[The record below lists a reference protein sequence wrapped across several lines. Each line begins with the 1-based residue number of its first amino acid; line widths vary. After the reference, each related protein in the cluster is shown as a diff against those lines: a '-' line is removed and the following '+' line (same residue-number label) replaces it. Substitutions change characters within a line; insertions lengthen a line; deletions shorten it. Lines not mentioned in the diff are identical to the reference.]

1 MVLDWK
7 RWEFRINDLITFLGL
22 FVTLYL
28 LHPFLTMSSIYE
40 MSRLCTSCLT
50 TPLIAF
56 NIISFFL
63 FIILCTDSRK
73 NLPNL
78 MCAKFEAAFL
88 HFKRKSEHVLHTF
101 RHTNHARLQ
110 FCIEFTCWW
119 ELPRNKFILKA
130 FEFTHLHPRS
140 NDKVNE
146 DF

>member
-1 MVLDWK
+1 MQNESIRLIYKKVDYDLLDWK

-56 NIISFFL
+56 NIISFF
-63 FIILCTDSRK
+63 FFMILCIDRQK

-78 MCAKFEAAFL
+78 WVLNLKL
-88 HFKRKSEHVLHTF
+88 HFCISKQNQSMYFSLINTGCNFALNSRIQCERTHGQIF
-101 RHTNHARLQ
+101 RLVTDTKL
-110 FCIEFTCWW
+110 
-119 ELPRNKFILKA
+119 
-130 FEFTHLHPRS
+130 
-140 NDKVNE
+140 
-146 DF
+146 